1 MAVHWVNYDLNKT
14 GQNYDELIKYLKS
27 HQSWAK
33 PLKSSFLVKTSLGV
47 GELRDGIMRHI
58 DTNDVVLVINVDGK
72 SWAGYGM
79 PSDVADW
86 IQKNL

>member
-47 GELRDGIMRHI
+47 GELRDGIQKYI
-58 DTNDVVLVINVDGK
+58 DSNDDVLVINVDGR
-72 SWAGYGM
+72 SWASYGI
-79 PSDVADW
+79 SSEVTDW
-86 IQKNL
+86 MKQNL